1 MTQGENGCKATYK
14 NKLAAVISI
23 FIGVEDQNLRW
34 AQSVMDRWIDTDG
47 IERYYQS
54 ILLVSVS
61 SMLLIDRLKFF
72 LFLIDSIDN
81 RS

>member
-1 MTQGENGCKATYK
+1 MTRGENGCKATYK

-23 FIGVEDQNLRW
+23 FIGVEDHNLRW
-34 AQSVMDRWIDTDG
+34 AQSAMDRWIDTDG

-54 ILLVSVS
+54 ILLVSFS
-61 SMLLIDRLKFF
+61 SMLSIDRLNFF